1 MYEVNTATNT
11 PENIIAG
18 SHPIAKG
25 VYPIKSGETVT
36 KHMPVKLVGGEIEPV
51 VKVEATDVNTK
62 NAIPAKTM
70 EENTVEN
77 LYGIAAEDGSG
88 GEAVIYLTGEFF
100 ADEIVLPVDVTV
112 DMLKPAFRKLG
123 IFLK

>member
-18 SHPIAKG
+18 DYPITKG
-25 VYPIKSGETVT
+25 VYPIKSGVTVT
-36 KHMPVKLVGGEIEPV
+36 KHTPVKLVGGEIEPV
-51 VKVEATDVNTK
+51 VKIEATEVDAT
-62 NAIPAKTM
+62 NAIPAKTI

-100 ADEIVLPVDVTV
+100 ADKIPLPADVTI